1 MTLTEKEKAVIEEYC
16 NEIAELE
23 KTDNARY
30 AELRE
35 AIKKIIDEQL
45 PEIQSVFIKAFKFVD
60 KPSGNEDFEV
70 DRCFELTR
78 ELVRQIEAKSL
89 RRHRHP
95 RRPFPLLD
103 YLDNETLIILVEDK
117 VSEEQKATLQ
127 NACEAFAKRLNH
139 QYVYLIFLNA
149 PSELDFS
156 YPDDSKVPKSLFNK
170 NVLLISKSE
179 PCLDWF
185 ERTCVIPLREDGR
198 PVPRYISVQPK
209 SLFPDEAHWT
219 PDYHNI
225 VFAYPCFSKIAKFKG
240 VIILADDEYV
250 PRPVDFDLLA
260 EHFEKK
266 NAGDV
271 IEKT

>member
-1 MTLTEKEKAVIEEYC
+1 MTLTEKEKAVFEDYC
-16 NEIAELE
+16 KEIVELE
-23 KTDNARY
+23 KTDKDRY
-30 AELRE
+30 ELLRK
-35 AIKKIIDEQL
+35 AIKNTIGKIGVFDF
-45 PEIQSVFIKAFKFVD
+45 VFIKAFNLDD
-60 KPSGNEDFEV
+60 KAPCD
-70 DRCFELTR
+70 DDDDLRFELTR
-78 ELVRQIEAKSL
+78 ELIRQIEAKSL

-117 VSEEQKATLQ
+117 VSEEQKAALQ

-156 YPDDSKVPKSLFNK
+156 YPDENRLPESLFDDD
-170 NVLLISKSE
+170 VLLISKSE

-240 VIILADDEYV
+240 MIILADDEYV

>member
-16 NEIAELE
+16 KEIAELE

-35 AIKKIIDEQL
+35 AIKKIIDKLL

-70 DRCFELTR
+70 DRYFELTR

-95 RRPFPLLD
+95 RRPFTLLD

-117 VSEEQKATLQ
+117 VSEEQKAALQ

-139 QYVYLIFLNA
+139 QYVYLIFLNS

-198 PVPRYISVQPK
+198 PVPRYMVQPK
-209 SLFPDEAHWT
+209 LLSSDEEHCAPHSA
-219 PDYHNI
+219 
-225 VFAYPCFSKIAKFKG
+225 VFAYPSFSKKASFKG
-240 VIILADDEYV
+240 AIILGDGEYV
-250 PRPVDFDLLA
+250 PKPVDFDLLA
-260 EHFEKK
+260 GHFEKK